1 MPVFTGSS
9 EGEMT
14 VPKPSVFGTSRGV
27 NRPSLSEQVSQNA
40 LGESLTEP
48 TEGHARALAS
58 QGKGYALTQYGIQ
71 SQDDPG
77 TIPGASQPNLLKRK
91 DDPGYPGFG
100 TPLFLY
106 YLLLFRPPP
115 HAIGRVENPGLPGWT
130 LIISHLTR
138 DGPGIILGRTWETET
153 TYRIWSEWSDRSVC
167 SERVPLCWK
176 QPTYTAGA
184 DLNGDA
190 LLDPA
195 TEVALVVADSGTIG
209 PPTQT
214 GDVLPRSNKSI
225 VGIKR
230 GCCVPQEAEPLS
242 L

>member
-1 MPVFTGSS
+1 
-9 EGEMT
+9 MT
-14 VPKPSVFGTSRGV
+14 VPKPLVFGTPRGV

-71 SQDDPG
+71 SQDDSG
-77 TIPGASQPNLLKRK
+77 TIPGASQPNLLKRR

-138 DGPGIILGRTWETET
+138 DGPGIILGRTWETD
-153 TYRIWSEWSDRSVC
+153 RPHLVRMVRSV
-167 SERVPLCWK
+167 R
-176 QPTYTAGA
+176 
-184 DLNGDA
+184 
-190 LLDPA
+190 LLR
-195 TEVALVVADSGTIG
+195 EG
-209 PPTQT
+209 PPLLEATHVHC
-214 GDVLPRSNKSI
+214 GRRSQWRCAPGSSD
-225 VGIKR
+225 G
-230 GCCVPQEAEPLS
+230 GSPGS
-242 L
+242 S